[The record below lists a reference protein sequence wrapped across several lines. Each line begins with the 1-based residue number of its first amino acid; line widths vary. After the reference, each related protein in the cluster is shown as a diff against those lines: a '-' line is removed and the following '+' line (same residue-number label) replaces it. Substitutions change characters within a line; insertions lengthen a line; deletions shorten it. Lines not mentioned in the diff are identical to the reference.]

1 MEQERCRL
9 RFGVYMSLE
18 FLMLLT
24 MLMRL
29 ISLVIRLQWP
39 YQLVYSASRV
49 RFNAIAHSYA
59 KSRLS

>member
-1 MEQERCRL
+1 MGQKGWGL

-18 FLMLLT
+18 FLILLT

-39 YQLVYSASRV
+39 YQMVYSASRV
-49 RFNAIAHSYA
+49 RSNAIAHDYA